1 MPNDEKDH
9 LRAQWQSQPPEG
21 GRMSL
26 EEIRA
31 QAQAFQKRLR
41 NRNIREYSA
50 MVLSIVMGIALSPF
64 FRPFPLV
71 GVALVLCMAGTLV
84 IAHQFRK
91 RMSTRS
97 FTAAAASMSCR
108 EFYLRE
114 LERQRDANLS
124 IWSWY
129 ILPMLP
135 GAAMLCVAIS
145 RMPGFGSR
153 VGLIYAVLFA
163 IAFVVVGKLNKR
175 KAVQLQ
181 QKIDELRE

>member
-1 MPNDEKDH
+1 MKDDV
-9 LRAQWQSQPPEG
+9 RRQWQRQPAEG
-21 GRMSL
+21 GSMPL
-26 EEIRA
+26 EEIRT
-31 QAQAFQKRLR
+31 QAVLFQKRLR
-41 NRNIREYSA
+41 KRNVREYSA
-50 MVLSIVMGIALSPF
+50 MALSIVMGIVLFPF

-71 GVALVLCMAGTLV
+71 GVALGLCVAGTLV
-84 IAHQFRK
+84 IAFQFRK

-135 GAAMLCVAIS
+135 GAAMLCLAIS
-145 RMPGFGSR
+145 RLPGFGPR
-153 VGLIYAVLFA
+153 VGWTYAVLFA
-163 IAFVVVGKLNKR
+163 IAFIVVGKLNQR
-175 KAVQLQ
+175 KARQLQ
-181 QKIDELRE
+181 TKINELRE